1 MAFSTSA
8 LSLKWLHCQQQFQTI
23 CVYFIAFI
31 PTNMQV
37 FFYSFYFIHS
47 DVIRNTVQEIVINGQ
62 DFDRSSDIYISNDL
76 FCFVIFLLLLLL
88 LPLFKRN
95 EIHPICYF
103 LGKVCKI
110 ATIAS
115 IGHSFFLLY
124 VTIIAADCMWFC
136 FKSVEKLKHGH
147 KYAADLWTT
156 TEQLK
161 VVNRWNNSCD
171 SDRWQSQSHE
181 IQHN

>member
-37 FFYSFYFIHS
+37 FFLLIHS

-76 FCFVIFLLLLLL
+76 FCFVIFLLLLL

-124 VTIIAADCMWFC
+124 VTIIAADCWLYVILLEISWKTKTRTQIC
-136 FKSVEKLKHGH
+136 GRL
-147 KYAADLWTT
+147 
-156 TEQLK
+156 
-161 VVNRWNNSCD
+161 VN
-171 SDRWQSQSHE
+171 
-181 IQHN
+181 HNWAVKCC